1 MSGAQWWEGSG
12 RDARAM
18 QPADN
23 YIAGVHGPFPTAG
36 GGAGGGGPATTV
48 TIAGPLPLPVEVVPP
63 EPIEFLEIIEH
74 VEGAVWAAWPANVV
88 SWSVTCEVGTV
99 VLTGVTAAGGDT
111 TLHAVDD
118 VGAGISSEEFHTVD
132 HPTSVDATAGRALIT
147 ILYRP

>member
-1 MSGAQWWEGSG
+1 MLLMAGCN
-12 RDARAM
+12 DAFVGLPEPK
-18 QPADN
+18 PACDC
-23 YIAGVHGPFPTAG
+23 AA
-36 GGAGGGGPATTV
+36 GAGGGPAATV

-111 TLHAVDD
+111 VLHAVDD
-118 VGAGISSEEFHTVD
+118 VGNATSHEQWHTVA
-132 HPTSVDATAGRALIT
+132 HPTAIDASNGRALLNIQ
-147 ILYRP
+147 YR

>member
-1 MSGAQWWEGSG
+1 MGNTMRALDGQG
-12 RDARAM
+12 RSVAISVD
-18 QPADN
+18 DN
-23 YIAGVHGPFPTAG
+23 IAGVRRQLSA
-36 GGAGGGGPATTV
+36 GAGGGGPATTV

-111 TLHAVDD
+111 TLHVVDD
-118 VGAGISSEEFHTVD
+118 IGAGITSEEFHTVG
-132 HPTSVDATAGRALIT
+132 HPTSVDASAGRALIT
-147 ILYRP
+147 IVYRP

>member
-1 MSGAQWWEGSG
+1 MGNTMRALDGQG
-12 RDARAM
+12 RSVAISVD
-18 QPADN
+18 DN
-23 YIAGVHGPFPTAG
+23 IAGVRRQLSAG
-36 GGAGGGGPATTV
+36 V

>member
-1 MSGAQWWEGSG
+1 MGNTMRALDGQG
-12 RDARAM
+12 RSVAISVD
-18 QPADN
+18 DN
-23 YIAGVHGPFPTAG
+23 IAGVRRQLSA
-36 GGAGGGGPATTV
+36 GAGGGGPATTV

-99 VLTGVTAAGGDT
+99 VLTGVTSAGGDT

-118 VGAGISSEEFHTVD
+118 VGNATSHEQWHTVA
-132 HPTSVDATAGRALIT
+132 HPTAIDASNGRALLNIQ
-147 ILYRP
+147 YR